1 MAYINDESLCSY
13 DSLVEFTET
22 RQNFMRVTVDGDFL
36 VFACVEDRKL
46 CQNGRIYV
54 EYCTTINQTRV
65 SFGGFSGLLMSE
77 FFGGSCVDDAQ
88 YLLEVCTSEE
98 LEEKLTKMR
107 QARDSF
113 ETLAISAQKRV
124 RELSDTINEVCAM
137 QLEGSKAM
145 GRGESAFDY
154 PF

>member
-1 MAYINDESLCSY
+1 MAYISDESFSSY

-22 RQNFMRVTVDGDFL
+22 RQNFMRVSVDGTSL
-36 VFACVEDRKL
+36 ILSCAEDRKL
-46 CQNGRIYV
+46 CQNGRTYV
-54 EYCTTINQTRV
+54 EYCNTIAQTRV
-65 SFGGFSGLLMSE
+65 SFGAFAGLLMSE
-77 FFGGSCVDDAQ
+77 FFGGACVDDAA

-113 ETLAISAQKRV
+113 EAMAISAQKKV

-145 GRGESAFDY
+145 GRGESTFDY